1 MTKRGRKPKK
11 PSADDRLKVRQLL
24 KDDAPITDIA
34 KMLGY
39 SAPTFRK
46 HFQQEILSE
55 RKKPEPAIIAR
66 KITEDMRGKVKRY
79 IGCKMPVRKVA
90 LVMGYE
96 SEAEI
101 EQFKTDFARE
111 IEIGD
116 AVYRAKVL
124 DKLDAQM
131 EGGVLGATTKLE
143 ALTQIV
149 EPGEPSQAQQSPGY
163 VGKKAAAKAEAAA
176 TAANGGKF
184 APRTPPRLAVVGG
197 QNMGNKSA

>member
-1 MTKRGRKPKK
+1 MIKRGRKPKP
-11 PSADDRLKVRQLL
+11 PSADDRAKVVDLL
-24 KDDAPITDIA
+24 KEDTPITHIA
-34 KMLGY
+34 KMLGL

-46 HFQQEILSE
+46 YFQSEILAS
-55 RKKPEPAIIAR
+55 KKAAEPVKQR
-66 KITEDMRGKVKRY
+66 KITEDMRTKVKRY
-79 IGCKMPVRKVA
+79 IGCKMPLRKVA
-90 LVMGYE
+90 LAMGYE
-96 SEAEI
+96 TDAEI
-101 EQFKTDFARE
+101 EQFKADFARE

-143 ALTQIV
+143 ALTQII
-149 EPGEPSQAQQSPGY
+149 EPGEPSQAQSPGY

-176 TAANGGKF
+176 VAASGGKF

-197 QNMGNKSA
+197 KTVSDKSA